1 MSHCPLKAMLDL
13 TLTYDTSILETE
25 SSGSLCSPA
34 HPGLSQKDRDS
45 QMDSQPDGQT
55 GTLTLPL
62 TAGDSTVPISVA
74 SKSSP
79 GFVFF

>member
-1 MSHCPLKAMLDL
+1 MMALAFNP
-13 TLTYDTSILETE
+13 SILETE

-55 GTLTLPL
+55 GTLTLPQPRL
-62 TAGDSTVPISVA
+62 GVRTETPDSPL
-74 SKSSP
+74 
-79 GFVFF
+79 